1 MLMSE
6 AIGYLHLS
14 VPDRRFIVAADLPDS
29 VSSFVVG
36 FLFVCFYRPDGNQ
49 LSKTIGVH
57 FG

>member
-6 AIGYLHLS
+6 AIGYLHFS
-14 VPDRRFIVAADLPDS
+14 VPGRRFI
-29 VSSFVVG
+29 FVC
-36 FLFVCFYRPDGNQ
+36 LFVCFYRPDGNQ